1 MIYLDNNKELFTLL
15 NITSFNNIQGA
26 INNIAPSLLEYHL
39 DQLIDN
45 IQDTTTLNKHN
56 VQDTIN
62 LDKYTLYIDYSDNL
76 YIEIQIIED
85 EYSTASLW

>member
-15 NITSFNNIQGA
+15 NITSFDNIQGA

-39 DQLIDN
+39 EQLIDN
-45 IQDTTTLNKHN
+45 IENNIILNKHN

-76 YIEIQIIED
+76 YIEVQIIED
-85 EYSTASLW
+85 EYATASLW

>member
-15 NITSFNNIQGA
+15 NITSFDNIQGA

-39 DQLIDN
+39 EQLIDN
-45 IQDTTTLNKHN
+45 IENNIILNKHN

-62 LDKYTLYIDYSDNL
+62 LDKYTLYMDYSDNL
-76 YIEIQIIED
+76 YIEVQIIED
-85 EYSTASLW
+85 EYATASLW

>member
-1 MIYLDNNKELFTLL
+1 LIYLDNNKELFTLL
-15 NITSFNNIQGA
+15 NITSFDNIQGA

-39 DQLIDN
+39 EQLIEN
-45 IQDTTTLNKHN
+45 IENNIILNKHN

-76 YIEIQIIED
+76 YIEVQIIED
-85 EYSTASLW
+85 EYATASLW

>member
-1 MIYLDNNKELFTLL
+1 LIYLDNNKELFTLL
-15 NITSFNNIQGA
+15 NIISFDNIQGA

-39 DQLIDN
+39 EQLIGN
-45 IQDTTTLNKHN
+45 IENNIIFNKHN

-76 YIEIQIIED
+76 YIEVQIIED
-85 EYSTASLW
+85 EYATASLW

>member
-15 NITSFNNIQGA
+15 NITSFDNIQGA

-39 DQLIDN
+39 EQLIEN
-45 IQDTTTLNKHN
+45 IENNIILNKHN

-76 YIEIQIIED
+76 YIEVQIIED
-85 EYSTASLW
+85 EYATASLW